1 MLNMFAKKKSTLTAN
16 VTTKPKL
23 LMMDRYQSLVTPTCA
38 AKDGTG
44 GSSFRGRAA
53 RSSRGSAWKFRLRG
67 RFLPGFTRDFTKE
80 SCNLMSIDKVM
91 HLVSES
97 LQFMTFVHLSM
108 VLVND
113 WLVVKRFAKH
123 VGRTSLHLDIFWC
136 WFGIS
141 LRTDSDSSCWASAD
155 SDAATEPA
163 TSPAAERPPELLE
176 QTWVAYLWIGRIY
189 SKWMVKP
196 VIVTLSSKH
205 AKSGCLNSW
214 RPSYS

>member
-1 MLNMFAKKKSTLTAN
+1 
-16 VTTKPKL
+16 
-23 LMMDRYQSLVTPTCA
+23 MDRYQSLVTPTCA

-67 RFLPGFTRDFTKE
+67 RFLPWFTRDFTKE
-80 SCNLMSIDKVM
+80 SCNLMSCWMTRIDKM
-91 HLVSES
+91 MYLVSES
-97 LQFMTFVHLSM
+97 LQFMTFVYLSM

-113 WLVVKRFAKH
+113 WLVVKRFAKKCWENIT
-123 VGRTSLHLDIFWC
+123 TSWC

-141 LRTDSDSSCWASAD
+141 LRTGSDSSCCASAD

-176 QTWVAYLWIGRIY
+176 QTWVVYLWIGRIY
-189 SKWMVKP
+189 SKLMVKP
-196 VIVTLSSKH
+196 VIVTLF
-205 AKSGCLNSW
+205 
-214 RPSYS
+214 